1 MYCNRT
7 LMSKSGTVR
16 TVTPTRAASA
26 IPPRTRRADP
36 RIAQTQRL
44 VKEATLDLIAEIGF
58 EGPTVELI
66 AERSGVSRT
75 TIYRHWPDPSVL
87 FLEAFDP
94 TTSDRQPPPLT
105 GQFTVDLDNY
115 IGHVADRLNDDRFAA
130 ALAAQVDKAR
140 RDPQYRAAHLRY
152 AVTRNEHGISL
163 FRAGIADGTLR
174 DDIDPE
180 HETDLILGFLVFQ
193 RLMKYRRLD
202 DRLITAL
209 RDGAIAR
216 CRRPTVPTRSKTRR

>member
-1 MYCNRT
+1 MAA
-7 LMSKSGTVR
+7 
-16 TVTPTRAASA
+16 TRRSS
-26 IPPRTRRADP
+26 PRTTDAQPKRVDP
-36 RIAQTQRL
+36 RIVETQRL

-58 EGPTVELI
+58 EGTTVELI

-94 TTSDRQPPPLT
+94 TSVDRQPPALT
-105 GQFTVDLDNY
+105 GDFATDLDAY
-115 IGHVADRLNDDRFAA
+115 VHHVAERLNDDLFAA

-152 AVTRNEHGISL
+152 AVTRNEHGVKL

-174 DDIDPE
+174 DDLDPG

-202 DRLITAL
+202 SSLVSVL
-209 RDGAIAR
+209 RDGVLAR
-216 CRRPTVPTRSKTRR
+216 CLRT

>member
-1 MYCNRT
+1 MAPRST
-7 LMSKSGTVR
+7 LA
-16 TVTPTRAASA
+16 PAPA
-26 IPPRTRRADP
+26 RTRRADP
-36 RIAQTQRL
+36 RIAETQRL

-58 EGPTVELI
+58 EGTTIELI

-94 TTSDRQPPPLT
+94 TTGERQPPTLT
-105 GQFTVDLDNY
+105 GHFAADLDAY
-115 IGHVADRLNDDRFAA
+115 IRHVADRLNDDRFAA

-140 RDPQYRAAHLRY
+140 RDPHYRAAHLRY
-152 AVTRNEHGISL
+152 AVTRNEHGINI
-163 FRAGIADGTLR
+163 FRAGIADATVR

-193 RLMKYRRLD
+193 RLMKYCRLD
-202 DRLITAL
+202 DALIAAL
-209 RDGAIAR
+209 RDGVIAR
-216 CRRPTVPTRSKTRR
+216 CRRPGARTRR

>member
-1 MYCNRT
+1 MAPRRT
-7 LMSKSGTVR
+7 PAPAPARPKR
-16 TVTPTRAASA
+16 T
-26 IPPRTRRADP
+26 DP
-36 RIAQTQRL
+36 RIAQTRRL

-58 EGPTVELI
+58 EGTTVELI

-94 TTSDRQPPPLT
+94 TTSEREPPPLT
-105 GQFTVDLDNY
+105 GRFADDLDTY
-115 IGHVADRLNDDRFAA
+115 LHHVADRLNDDRFAA

-152 AVTRNEHGISL
+152 AVTRNEHGVGI
-163 FRAGIADGTLR
+163 FRAGIADRTLR

-193 RLMKYRRLD
+193 RLMKDRRLD
-202 DRLITAL
+202 GELIAAL
-209 RDGAIAR
+209 RDGVIAR
-216 CRRPTVPTRSKTRR
+216 CRRAASTRRRDPQR

>member
-1 MYCNRT
+1 MARRT
-7 LMSKSGTVR
+7 PLTAPAAPARVR
-16 TVTPTRAASA
+16 R
-26 IPPRTRRADP
+26 IDP
-36 RIAQTQRL
+36 RLAETQRL
-44 VKEATLDLIAEIGF
+44 VKETTLDLIAEIGF
-58 EGPTVELI
+58 EGTTVELI
-66 AERSGVSRT
+66 AARSGVSRT

-94 TTSDRQPPPLT
+94 TTTDRQPPTVT
-105 GQFTVDLDNY
+105 GDFTTDLDGY
-115 IGHVADRLNDDRFAA
+115 IHHVAERLSDDRFAA

-152 AVTRNEHGISL
+152 AVTRNEHGVGI

-193 RLMKYRRLD
+193 RLMKYRPLD
-202 DRLITAL
+202 EALVAVL
-209 RDGAIAR
+209 RDGVLAR
-216 CRRPTVPTRSKTRR
+216 CLRPAARPRRK

>member
-1 MYCNRT
+1 MAAARRSSPRSTTAVAARPKRT
-7 LMSKSGTVR
+7 
-16 TVTPTRAASA
+16 
-26 IPPRTRRADP
+26 DP
-36 RIAQTQRL
+36 RILETQRL

-58 EGPTVELI
+58 EGTTVELI

-94 TTSDRQPPPLT
+94 TSVDRQPPPLT
-105 GQFTVDLDNY
+105 GDFTTDLDAY
-115 IGHVADRLNDDRFAA
+115 LRHVAERLNDDRFAA

-152 AVTRNEHGISL
+152 AVTRNEHGVKL
-163 FRAGIADGTLR
+163 FRAGIADGSLR
-174 DDIDPE
+174 RDLDPE

-202 DRLITAL
+202 RTIVAAVRNGVL
-209 RDGAIAR
+209 AR
-216 CRRPTVPTRSKTRR
+216 CLRT

>member
-1 MYCNRT
+1 M
-7 LMSKSGTVR
+7 
-16 TVTPTRAASA
+16 AA
-26 IPPRTRRADP
+26 TRRSSPRSAATTTAATASNSTPSPARTKRVDP
-36 RIAQTQRL
+36 RILETQRL

-58 EGPTVELI
+58 EGTTVELI

-94 TTSDRQPPPLT
+94 TTIDRRPPPLT
-105 GQFTVDLDNY
+105 GDFATDLDTY
-115 IGHVADRLNDDRFAA
+115 IRHVAERLNDDRFAA

-152 AVTRNEHGISL
+152 AVTRNEHCVKV

-174 DDIDPE
+174 HDLDPE

-202 DRLITAL
+202 KSHVAVL
-209 RDGAIAR
+209 RDGVLAR
-216 CRRPTVPTRSKTRR
+216 CLQP

>member
-1 MYCNRT
+1 LWHGAVPSAAMASRST
-7 LMSKSGTVR
+7 SGT
-16 TVTPTRAASA
+16 PAAPARA
-26 IPPRTRRADP
+26 RRVDP
-36 RIAQTQRL
+36 RIAETQRL

-58 EGPTVELI
+58 EGTTVELI

-94 TTSDRQPPPLT
+94 TTTDRQPPPST
-105 GQFTVDLDNY
+105 GDFGADLDAY
-115 IGHVADRLNDDRFAA
+115 IHHVAERLNDERFAA

-140 RDPQYRAAHLRY
+140 RDPLYRAAHLHY
-152 AVTRNEHGISL
+152 AVVRNDHGVNI

-174 DDIDPE
+174 DDIDPD

-202 DRLITAL
+202 EAIVTAL
-209 RDGAIAR
+209 RDGVLAR
-216 CRRPTVPTRSKTRR
+216 CIRPATRRRRDGH

>member
-1 MYCNRT
+1 MN
-7 LMSKSGTVR
+7 GTVGPMAKR
-16 TVTPTRAASA
+16 STAAPVPVPA
-26 IPPRTRRADP
+26 RTRRVDP
-36 RIAQTQRL
+36 RIAETRRL

-58 EGPTVELI
+58 EGTTVELI

-75 TIYRHWPDPSVL
+75 TIYRHWPDPAVL

-94 TTSDRQPPPLT
+94 TTSDREPPALT
-105 GQFTVDLDNY
+105 GRFTDDLEAY
-115 IGHVADRLNDDRFAA
+115 LHHVADRLNDDRFAA

-152 AVTRNEHGISL
+152 AVTRNEHGVGI

-202 DRLITAL
+202 ADVVGAL
-209 RDGAIAR
+209 RDGVIAR
-216 CRRPTVPTRSKTRR
+216 CRRPAAAARRATRNGTRR